1 MQISSLK
8 VPSQIRLGDLLSALG
23 HALDMTEGQPP
34 AHCVRCC
41 FIGTE
46 IGRQIG
52 LKGQDLFD
60 LYYTLLMKDLGC
72 SSNAA
77 RICQLYLTD
86 DLDFKHD
93 FKLLDGNLPNI
104 LRFVLAH
111 TGVKS
116 NLSERFRAIL
126 NIFRNGGEIAHE
138 LIETRCQR
146 GAEIARQL
154 RFSEDVAAGIHFL
167 DEHWDGSGKPSR
179 VAGADIPLFSRIAL
193 MAQVIDVF
201 HLSHGVEAAM
211 QEVRNR
217 AGGWFD
223 PDLADAFLAVG
234 RSSEFW
240 QALAAP
246 DLRDRLLEMA
256 PAQAHQ
262 SLDDEFLDE
271 IVFAFA
277 QVVDAKSPF
286 TAGHSHRV
294 ALFADMIAEA
304 LGMPDTE
311 RRWLKRASLLHDI
324 GKLGVSNSIL
334 DKPGKLD
341 DDEWVQMKLHTVKT
355 EAILQRVHAFA
366 DFAFVAASHHERL
379 DGKGYPRG
387 LREAEIPFET
397 RIITA
402 ADIFDAL
409 TADRPYRSAM
419 PVSKALSIMRGDIG
433 VAVDGR
439 CFEALTRALDLA
451 KPDIAA

>member
-1 MQISSLK
+1 MKISSLK
-8 VPSQIRLGDLLSALG
+8 VPDQIRLGDLLSALG

-41 FIGTE
+41 WIGTE
-46 IGRQIG
+46 IGRRIG
-52 LKGQDLFD
+52 LQGQALYD
-60 LYYTLLMKDLGC
+60 LYYTLLLKDLGC

-86 DLDFKHD
+86 DLDFKRD

-126 NIFRNGGEIAHE
+126 NIFRNGGEIALE
-138 LIETRCQR
+138 LIETRCHR
-146 GAEIARQL
+146 GADIARQL
-154 RFSEDVAAGIHFL
+154 RFSENVAQGIHFL
-167 DEHWDGSGKPSR
+167 DERWDGSGKPSR
-179 VAGADIPLFSRIAL
+179 LAGADIPLFARIAL

-201 HLSHGVEAAM
+201 RQSHGPEAAM

-223 PDLADAFLAVG
+223 PALADAFLAVG
-234 RSSEFW
+234 QSGEFW
-240 QALAAP
+240 QALSSP
-246 DLRDRLLEMA
+246 DLRERLLEMA
-256 PAQAHQ
+256 PAQAQ
-262 SLDDEFLDE
+262 QGLDDDYLDE

-304 LGMPDTE
+304 LGMPDME

-324 GKLGVSNSIL
+324 GKLGVSNTIL

-341 DDEWVQMKLHTVKT
+341 DDEWRAMKQHTVKT
-355 EAILQRVHAFA
+355 EAILERVHAFA

-387 LREAEIPFET
+387 LREAQIPFET

-409 TADRPYRSAM
+409 TADRPYRAAM
-419 PVSKALSIMRGDIG
+419 PVAKALAIMRSDVGS
-433 VAVDGR
+433 AVDAR
-439 CFEALTRALDLA
+439 CFNALTRALELA
-451 KPDIAA
+451 RPELAA

>member
-52 LKGQDLFD
+52 LQGQDIFD

-201 HLSHGVEAAM
+201 YLAHGAEAAM

-217 AGGWFD
+217 AGNWFD
-223 PDLADAFLAVG
+223 PALADAFLAVG
-234 RSSEFW
+234 QRSEFW
-240 QALAAP
+240 QALGAA

-262 SLDDEFLDE
+262 NLDDEFLDE

-341 DDEWVQMKLHTVKT
+341 DDEWKQMKLHTVKT
-355 EAILQRVHAFA
+355 EAILQRVRAFA

-409 TADRPYRSAM
+409 TADRPYRAAM